1 MYIYIFLSV
10 MYIVCV
16 FLFQPRAPV
25 DSRLAIRYLIGL
37 PWVFLNFYFLNKGD
51 YYYYYRRQLLRKLEV
66 LYDLPSAQGSGSTR
80 QYIVCFPLV
89 SDSVRCT
96 CMPLV
101 EHHGRHLFV

>member
-37 PWVFLNFYFLNKGD
+37 PWVFLNVVKNKSKCGLSRCVLLPTT
-51 YYYYYRRQLLRKLEV
+51 RRCHYSFPKHFFRIV
-66 LYDLPSAQGSGSTR
+66 SA
-80 QYIVCFPLV
+80 Y
-89 SDSVRCT
+89 
-96 CMPLV
+96 
-101 EHHGRHLFV
+101 

>member
-37 PWVFLNFYFLNKGD
+37 PWVFLNFIYFFFFFLNKGD
-51 YYYYYRRQLLRKLEV
+51 YYYYYLLPTIR
-66 LYDLPSAQGSGSTR
+66 LYLLASHKVMLI
-80 QYIVCFPLV
+80 YPLN
-89 SDSVRCT
+89 
-96 CMPLV
+96 
-101 EHHGRHLFV
+101 

>member
-51 YYYYYRRQLLRKLEV
+51 YYY
-66 LYDLPSAQGSGSTR
+66 
-80 QYIVCFPLV
+80 
-89 SDSVRCT
+89 
-96 CMPLV
+96 
-101 EHHGRHLFV
+101 

>member
-51 YYYYYRRQLLRKLEV
+51 YYYYYLQEDTGQDIEIATPGLINFNLINFNLNSHK
-66 LYDLPSAQGSGSTR
+66 
-80 QYIVCFPLV
+80 
-89 SDSVRCT
+89 
-96 CMPLV
+96 
-101 EHHGRHLFV
+101 H

>member
-37 PWVFLNFYFLNKGD
+37 PWVFLNFIFFLNKGD
-51 YYYYYRRQLLRKLEV
+51 YFTWRQLCHV
-66 LYDLPSAQGSGSTR
+66 QT
-80 QYIVCFPLV
+80 
-89 SDSVRCT
+89 
-96 CMPLV
+96 
-101 EHHGRHLFV
+101 LFKAGN

>member
-37 PWVFLNFYFLNKGD
+37 PWVFLNFLNKGD
-51 YYYYYRRQLLRKLEV
+51 YYY
-66 LYDLPSAQGSGSTR
+66 
-80 QYIVCFPLV
+80 
-89 SDSVRCT
+89 
-96 CMPLV
+96 
-101 EHHGRHLFV
+101 